1 MWWNLKKIKILVI
14 SSIIII
20 LLVPVSFVIYYK
32 FVSKSIKLK
41 SSVILTDDIE
51 ADSIVVFKSER
62 RLVLMENGKTLKEY
76 HISLGDEPVGHK
88 EQEGDEKTPEGLYKI
103 DYRITNTKYHYSL
116 HISYP
121 NSDDILHAA
130 GLGVSPGGDITIHG
144 CPENMSYLEDYY
156 INNDWT
162 DGCIALSNNDIKEV
176 AGAVPDGTPIF
187 INP

>member
-1 MWWNLKKIKILVI
+1 MKKKKYIIIIVSVIILLPVSYIVYYKFISNNHKRVI
-14 SSIIII
+14 SSVV
-20 LLVPVSFVIYYK
+20 LPEETK
-32 FVSKSIKLK
+32 
-41 SSVILTDDIE
+41 
-51 ADSIVVFKSER
+51 ADSIIVFKSER

-121 NSDDILHAA
+121 NADDILHAA
-130 GLGVSPGGDITIHG
+130 GLNVSPGGDITIHG

-176 AGAVPDGTPIF
+176 AEAVPDGTPIY